1 MIEFTGIVENAG
13 GGGAFILFPFD
24 TLEVFGKKNL
34 IPVIVTYDKKIEY
47 RGRIANMGKGP
58 MVPILKSIRTA
69 LGKEFGD
76 TIFVQV
82 KPDTSERKIEIP
94 NWLSIIFDSHPHAKK
109 AFEKLSYTHQKE
121 HVRAI
126 EEAKREETK
135 VKRIEKMLDML
146 LKP

>member
-58 MVPILKSIRTA
+58 MVPILKSVRTE
-69 LGKEFGD
+69 LGKAFGD
-76 TIFVQV
+76 SIFIQI
-82 KPDTSERKIEIP
+82 KLDTTERKIEIP
-94 NWLSIIFDSHPHAKK
+94 SWLNAIFKSQPEVKK